1 MKKEVFEVENDV
13 DVKVDVERK
22 NEVKKEL
29 DYCKSTLEKEFENL
43 HSYQEQYFCW
53 INTRKDVL
61 NSMKKNVSTYGYEYI
76 IHFCDYRNHFLVKK
90 CIQIKRYITAI
101 NKMIKSIDVLDFVE
115 IESIDT
121 KLRLMLISLGMT
133 LPTEIFGEPF

>member
-1 MKKEVFEVENDV
+1 MKKEEFEVNNDV
-13 DVKVDVERK
+13 DIKVDVKRK
-22 NEVKKEL
+22 NEVNKEL
-29 DYCKSTLEKEFENL
+29 DYCKLTLEKEFEDL
-43 HSYQEQYFCW
+43 KSYQEEYFSW

-61 NSMKKNVSTYGYEYI
+61 NSMKKNVSTHGYEYI

-90 CIQIKRYITAI
+90 CIQIKRYITVI

-121 KLRLMLISLGMT
+121 KLKLMLISLGMP